1 MKNVTYIN
9 AGAGSGKT
17 HTLTQTLTNLIK
29 ARAVKPE
36 QVILTTFTTKAANE
50 FKEKAK
56 AFLFNEGL
64 YNEAVS
70 LDHAMIGTVHS
81 VCQRIIG
88 KYWFNLGLSPNMGVM
103 AEEDTA
109 FYISQSL
116 AELPTDDELKTLHD
130 FAAEFDIHVRE
141 GFTVKNAIDYDFW
154 QKDLKKIIDFATNY
168 EIEDFATSAEESR
181 NYIRQFVRV
190 GNDHEYTYN
199 DLLAVVD
206 EHERFLRGC
215 KQSATNDGRI
225 NVLVKA
231 RKSLHKPTMGLLKA
245 IADTIGTPKGYGPLA
260 ESFEQHMAS
269 IWTSGMLYRKQER
282 YINIL
287 FDLAQR
293 WKENFAQFKREKNLL
308 DYNDMEKY
316 MRLLM
321 QNEDVASEI
330 SQSYRY
336 LFVDEFQ
343 DSSPIQVKIFD
354 ALSDLMEHSYWVGDY
369 KQAIY
374 GFRGSDIAL
383 TKAVVD
389 RILKNEDGCSTDTL
403 DTSYRSLPD
412 IVEVNND
419 VFCKTFADVLD
430 RKNIHLKQHRKNENK
445 EKSLRYFCSSDD
457 AGIAE
462 HILRFIN
469 LGAKPNEIAVL
480 ARANATLAQV
490 AEDLNTLEIPCSRED
505 NAVTTSPVYILV
517 SSLLRI
523 VESSKDALAK
533 ATVAMLTDPECDTK
547 YIIEEKILHD
557 DNPNSE
563 PEEYLAEVPLVHQLL
578 AIKSQLQQQSIS
590 SLVESMIIGLNLF
603 DVTKTIEMPSFAAAC
618 LQTIISTAK
627 VYESHCVQMNL
638 PSTIDGF
645 LSYLEEIN
653 PAGHGDPEG
662 VQLHTYHSSK
672 GLQWKY
678 VILMSLN
685 TDVANI
691 KTSVRN
697 ETYGVHVV
705 HKDEPTAEN
714 PYPKVFI
721 RLTPWVYGTAKHV
734 PEVIS
739 NTIEASEDFKAAYKS
754 MLAEN
759 NRVLYVGM
767 TRARDVMIMNIE
779 QLKRGQKRLNW
790 PISQGVDTVVTNI
803 PDTGVWDIF
812 GNGHNFI
819 DFTLSYEQV
828 GKLKPY
834 SKPDKTEAMQLNI
847 DNQEFITRAPRY
859 LSPSK
864 LEGVGIAQHVKD
876 FEMRITFEKKPS
888 DMAVV
893 GNCIHQIYA
902 GIEEPR
908 PAYKIE
914 MDEIIDSYGLTAVF
928 DDPSFITAAWDNLKK
943 YLTETYGAPV
953 RTYHERP
960 FRLEKEG
967 QTIIGSIDLVWETKE
982 GVVLIDYK
990 TCPMGI
996 DAIMDSQSEYYAGR
1010 YAGQLDAYDDALT
1023 AAGEKVIARLVY
1035 YPVNGNLVQVGRAIN
1050 HHPPYP
1056 ERDFHVFVT
1065 EEITPE
1071 RLWKISKKYF
1081 ANDGYEGDLIV
1092 DEFENEDYPL
1102 FKTCLAGAST
1112 QGAMVHFMG
1121 SVIHICLGVLASP
1134 GDITLAV
1141 GLMEALREICPESDI
1156 IFNDNIDDGQ
1166 FALAEENRNAL
1177 LGMTLANLQHVLMNP
1192 AEGLHTGVFG
1202 ITREFYLPN
1211 LDPDSGECDNEKLA
1225 DIGTAAIVAEPAS
1238 YVT

>member
-17 HTLTQTLTNLIK
+17 HTLTQTLTDLIK
-29 ARAVKPE
+29 AGKVKPE

-56 AFLFNEGL
+56 AFLFNEGM

-81 VCQRIIG
+81 VCQKMIG

-116 AELPTDDELKTLHD
+116 AELPKDDELKMLHE
-130 FAAEFDIHVRE
+130 FASEFDIRVRD
-141 GFTVKNAIDYDFW
+141 GYNVKNAIDYDFW
-154 QKDLKKIIDFATNY
+154 QKDLKSIIDFATNY
-168 EIEDFATSAEESR
+168 EIDDFTASAEESMKF
-181 NYIRQFVRV
+181 IRQFANA
-190 GNDHEYTYN
+190 GNNREYNY
-199 DLLAVVD
+199 DQLKAVVD

-215 KQSATNDGRI
+215 RQSATNDGRI
-225 NVLVKA
+225 DVLVKA
-231 RKSLHKPTMGLLKA
+231 RKNLHRPTVGLLKA
-245 IADTIGTPKGYGPLA
+245 IAGTIGTPKGYGPLA
-260 ESFEQHMAS
+260 EAFEQHVAN
-269 IWTSGMLYRKQER
+269 IWTSSMICAKQEQ
-282 YINIL
+282 YIKIL

-321 QNEDVASEI
+321 QNGSVASEI

-389 RILKNEDGCSTDTL
+389 RISKKEDGCSTDTL

-430 RKNIHLKQHRKNENK
+430 RRNIHLKQHRTNDKK
-445 EKSLRYFCSSDD
+445 ETSLRYFRSTDEV
-457 AGIAE
+457 GIAH
-462 HILRFIN
+462 HILRLIN

-480 ARANATLAQV
+480 ARANATLSQV
-490 AEDLNTLEIPCSRED
+490 AEDLNILDIPCSRED
-505 NAVTTSPVYILV
+505 SPVTASPVYMLV
-517 SSLLRI
+517 GSLLRI
-523 VESSKDALAK
+523 VDSSKDAYAK
-533 ATVAMLTDPECDTK
+533 ATVAMLTEPDCDTK
-547 YIIEEKILHD
+547 FIIEEKILHD
-557 DNPNSE
+557 DSE
-563 PEEYLAEVPLVHQLL
+563 AQPEEYLAEVPLVHQLL
-578 AIKSQLQQQSIS
+578 AIKPQLQQQSIS

-603 DVTKTIEMPSFAAAC
+603 DVTKTIELPSFAAAC

-645 LSYLEEIN
+645 LSYIEEVN

-685 TDVANI
+685 TDVANV
-691 KTSVRN
+691 KNSVKS

-714 PYPKVFI
+714 PYPEVYI
-721 RLTPWVYGTAKHV
+721 RLTPWIYGTAKNV
-734 PEVIS
+734 PDVIS
-739 NTIEASEDFKAAYKS
+739 NKIEASEEFKAAYKS

-779 QLKRGQKRLNW
+779 KLKRGAKLLNW

-803 PDTGVWDIF
+803 PDTGGWDIF
-812 GNGHNFI
+812 GNGHKFT

-828 GKLKPY
+828 EKLKPY

-847 DNQEFITRAPRY
+847 DGPEFETREPRY
-859 LSPSK
+859 VSPSK
-864 LEGVGIAQHVKD
+864 IEGIGIATHVKD
-876 FEMRITFEKKPS
+876 FEMRITFAKNPG
-888 DMAVV
+888 DMTVV

-902 GIEEPR
+902 AIEEPR

-914 MDEIIDSYGLTAVF
+914 MEEIIDSYGLTAVF
-928 DDPSFITAAWDNLKK
+928 DDISLIPAAWENLKN
-943 YLTETYGAPV
+943 YLAETFGPTV
-953 RTYHERP
+953 KTYHERP
-960 FRLEKEG
+960 FLMEKNG
-967 QTIIGSIDLVWETKE
+967 QTIVGSIDLVWKTDN
-982 GVVLIDYK
+982 GVVLVDYK
-990 TCPMGI
+990 TCPLGI
-996 DAIMDSQSEYYAGR
+996 DAIMNPESEFYAGH
-1010 YAGQLDAYDDALT
+1010 YAGQLDAYENALI
-1023 AAGEKVIARLVY
+1023 AAGEKVIKRLIY
-1035 YPVNGNLVQVGRAIN
+1035 FPVNGNVVEVG
-1050 HHPPYP
+1050 
-1056 ERDFHVFVT
+1056 
-1065 EEITPE
+1065 
-1071 RLWKISKKYF
+1071 
-1081 ANDGYEGDLIV
+1081 
-1092 DEFENEDYPL
+1092 
-1102 FKTCLAGAST
+1102 
-1112 QGAMVHFMG
+1112 
-1121 SVIHICLGVLASP
+1121 
-1134 GDITLAV
+1134 
-1141 GLMEALREICPESDI
+1141 
-1156 IFNDNIDDGQ
+1156 NI
-1166 FALAEENRNAL
+1166 LN
-1177 LGMTLANLQHVLMNP
+1177 
-1192 AEGLHTGVFG
+1192 
-1202 ITREFYLPN
+1202 
-1211 LDPDSGECDNEKLA
+1211 K
-1225 DIGTAAIVAEPAS
+1225 
-1238 YVT
+1238 